1 MIVDSLIEE
10 FVELCQEFQCEEI
23 PVISELIET
32 HIKGKDDLTSI
43 GNALE
48 SAPKEEVEFDEIEF
62 ESTNETIFFNENE
75 EFLEH
80 PEPNFKKQPAQRDVK
95 EIKQEYVNVQVQYLN
110 ENPEFE
116 IHIDT
121 EKDPQCPEGSIG
133 KQGRELSTIE
143 FVEHDVEMAMKK
155 DVSDWN
161 TRKRLSS
168 EVAKKIHKK
177 VQVVAAAPSIS
188 MNISQLREEQ
198 DKFKRRLQEAINSCR
213 EDGNSARKAA
223 KIFSVPADAIE
234 RSLKGFKNVN

>member
-1 MIVDSLIEE
+1 MIADSLIEE
-10 FVELCQEFQCEEI
+10 FAELCQEFQCEEI
-23 PVISELIET
+23 PVISELIEA

-43 GNALE
+43 GNAPE

-80 PEPNFKKQPAQRDVK
+80 PEPNFKKQPAQREVK
-95 EIKQEYVNVQVQYLN
+95 EIKQEYMNVQVQYLN

-116 IHIDT
+116 IHID
-121 EKDPQCPEGSIG
+121 PQCPESSIG

-177 VQVVAAAPSIS
+177 AAASSIS

-198 DKFKRRLQEAINSCR
+198 DKLKRRLQQAINSCR
-213 EDGNSARKAA
+213 DDGNSARKAA
-223 KIFSVPADAIE
+223 KMFSVPADAIE